1 MHLLHELKSRMDVDA
16 ISAVRM
22 FSRLHEGC
30 FQMLSELNKIGRER
44 MSSGSY
50 IHVPLFTFT
59 SDILSKSEFDR
70 TTKLPLIWTFNRCF
84 SKVCTPTIVYDSD
97 GFFPK
102 VKV

>member
-50 IHVPLFTFT
+50 MYVYIVHLY
-59 SDILSKSEFDR
+59 IR
-70 TTKLPLIWTFNRCF
+70 YLI
-84 SKVCTPTIVYDSD
+84 KVIV
-97 GFFPK
+97 
-102 VKV
+102 